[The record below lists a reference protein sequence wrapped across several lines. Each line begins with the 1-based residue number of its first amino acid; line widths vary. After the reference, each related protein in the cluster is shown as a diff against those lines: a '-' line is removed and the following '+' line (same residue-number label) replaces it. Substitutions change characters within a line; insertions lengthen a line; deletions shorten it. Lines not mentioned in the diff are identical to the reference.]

1 VSLEGGFTGVV
12 ADDLDGD
19 GRLDLLLTT
28 FEAWPE
34 TKQTL
39 RAYRNNLSKTGN
51 WIGFRFRE
59 AGGGN
64 SPAGA
69 TITVRHASGITA
81 RQIVT
86 GDSYRSQQANTV
98 HFGLG
103 TVAQVESAEIRWING
118 RTLSLQRPAMNR
130 YHEIATSK

>member
-1 VSLEGGFTGVV
+1 V

-34 TKQTL
+34 TRQTL
-39 RAYRNNLSKTGN
+39 RVYRNTLNETGN
-51 WIGFRFRE
+51 WIGFRLRE
-59 AGGGN
+59 EGN
-64 SPAGA
+64 GTSPIGA
-69 TITVRHASGITA
+69 TITLRHAGGIVA

-103 TVAQVESAEIRWING
+103 SVMRVDSVEIRWING
-118 RTLSLQRPAMNR
+118 RNVTLRDPAINR
-130 YHEIATSK
+130 YHVIH